1 MGLIE
6 SLLIFYLNWQTSILI
21 DESLGENSHLMHF
34 GEERYHFHV
43 ACGAD
48 GAPFGKDDEATA
60 WLLSFIN
67 SGTHITI
74 EKEHFLLAGANC

>member
-6 SLLIFYLNWQTSILI
+6 SLLIFYLNWQTSIFI

-48 GAPFGKDDEATA
+48 GAPFVKDDEATV
-60 WLLSFIN
+60 FIN
-67 SGTHITI
+67 SGTHITS